1 MKNCTLP
8 QYSLKREESNGV
20 IFAGIGEIFLPI
32 LFKVASLDEL
42 STVNLTTLALFIA
55 LPYYVRAA
63 GGASGGDQA
72 GESTYFTYLLT
83 K

>member
-20 IFAGIGEIFLPI
+20 FFSGIGEIFLPI
-32 LFKVASLDEL
+32 LFKVASLD
-42 STVNLTTLALFIA
+42 LTTLAVFIA
-55 LPYYVRAA
+55 LLPYYVHAA
-63 GGASGGDQA
+63 GGASGGDEA
-72 GESTYFTYLLT
+72 GESPYFMYLLT